1 MHISYIYIYY
11 YIVLSAYLCSV
22 FRQAFQDYPIKFV
35 QQITVPLCH
44 HVHVLNGPVVT
55 CSKYKSDEWSSFPC
69 SMSFHVL
76 PWIHVLLVFIE
87 ILHVHTCPASID
99 IQHVL
104 RFKPWFPGF
113 EHTGSVQLGKLQIDS
128 DVNSV
133 NQTKLIGSPPMYS
146 RICKKW
152 MYV

>member
-1 MHISYIYIYY
+1 MIIMIIIIDKNNDSKKNNAYIIYIYY

-99 IQHVL
+99 IQDTCSS
-104 RFKPWFPGF
+104 FQAMIPWLWA
-113 EHTGSVQLGKLQIDS
+113 HWVGSTRKASNRQWCEQRES
-128 DVNSV
+128 D
-133 NQTKLIGSPPMYS
+133 
-146 RICKKW
+146 
-152 MYV
+152 